1 MTLTRHVPRYGYYAD
16 VANECQ
22 LFHVCYPVLYPDGQ
36 QEMIKWSFVCP
47 NQTIFDQVT
56 AVTDQYSA
64 AHTPTFNTNTWQH
77 AGLGGDNFDWTLSL
91 NKYSEVS
98 TKTNVYPNEL
108 KYECDKA
115 GGRWWC
121 DCTIHTTLLIV
132 TRGEAPHCAV
142 IASPALPRVPAARL
156 QLHLHPAS
164 VSPIITI
171 RSLNSS
177 DDEPNLSYHS

>member
-1 MTLTRHVPRYGYYAD
+1 MPRHVPVTRHVPRYGYYAD

-56 AVTDQYSA
+56 VTDQYS
-64 AHTPTFNTNTWQH
+64 TPARAPWWHH
-77 AGLGGDNFDWTLSL
+77 ARLGGDNFDWALLL

-108 KYECDKA
+108 KYEREKG
-115 GGRWWC
+115 GGRCWYR
-121 DCTIHTTLLIV
+121 V
-132 TRGEAPHCAV
+132 YNSYNPVNSEVRGEAPHCAV
-142 IASPALPRVPAARL
+142 IASP
-156 QLHLHPAS
+156 
-164 VSPIITI
+164 VSPQPDISFICITQCQ
-171 RSLNSS
+171 
-177 DDEPNLSYHS
+177 SYYYH

>member
-1 MTLTRHVPRYGYYAD
+1 MPRYGYYAD

-56 AVTDQYSA
+56 VTDQYSA
-64 AHTPTFNTNTWQH
+64 AHTPTFNTNTWHH

-142 IASPALPRVPAARL
+142 IASP
-156 QLHLHPAS
+156 
-164 VSPIITI
+164 VSPQPDFNFICIHPV
-171 RSLNSS
+171 SVPLLPL
-177 DDEPNLSYHS
+177 EA